1 MERSAID
8 ATDGAATEAGRTGGK
23 NPEAAVTPVAGRDVP
38 NAPGHRRLLGHLPLM
53 RDGML
58 PMLRELGEAG
68 PVVKLQLGPGTKYVI
83 SDGELAHEILADKTN
98 AFGRERM
105 ARGFRPVTGDG
116 LFTLDGTAHR
126 ERRKI
131 VTPAFTRTPL
141 AATTPLI
148 CQVTSDFAKRLPPRT
163 VLELDH
169 EMLKLSV
176 DIAVRCLFRSE
187 APVDT
192 VSWLATKAFT
202 LSRGILLRMTAPLW
216 LPPMRTPSGWRAT
229 RTLREVAETLSARHV
244 PAGCGNDVLSLLD
257 EAACPVQGEP
267 NITRTAVIDE
277 LITFLAANSDAT
289 AMTLAWAW
297 HELAQNR
304 DLEHAVQSE
313 ADALFNSGRPLPDK
327 VVEHLPLTSRVVKEV
342 MRLYPIPVV
351 ARNTVREVTVGGFRL
366 PPRAEVLL
374 NLYGIHRDPT
384 VYPHPDTFDPHRW
397 TGDEALTTRG
407 NAYLP
412 FSAGAHRCVGA
423 PFAAI
428 SAPVALAALAARFE
442 LRPAHPDRPVK
453 AVAGVVTRPKR
464 LLMTATPRAGFNAQQ
479 RVSDSAMVYGL
490 PDPC

>member
-1 MERSAID
+1 MVMERSATD
-8 ATDGAATEAGRTGGK
+8 ATGGAATEAGRTAGGHC
-23 NPEAAVTPVAGRDVP
+23 PADATVTTAAGRDVP
-38 NAPGHRRLLGHLPLM
+38 DAPGHRRLLGHLPLL
-53 RDGML
+53 RHGML
-58 PMLRELGEAG
+58 PMLRDVGSAG
-68 PVVKLQLGPGTKYVI
+68 PVLKLQFRPGTKYVV
-83 SDGELAHEILADKTN
+83 SDGQLAHEILADKTN

-141 AATTPLI
+141 TAAAPLV
-148 CQVTSDFAKRLPPRT
+148 CQVTSDFAKRWPQQT
-163 VLELDH
+163 ALELDH

-187 APVDT
+187 APLDT

-216 LPPMRTPSGWRAT
+216 LPPLRTPSGWRAT
-229 RTLREVAETLSARHV
+229 RTLREVAENLSTRHV
-244 PAGCGNDVLSLLD
+244 AADCGNDVLSLLD
-257 EAACPVQGEP
+257 EAACPAQGTP
-267 NITRTAVIDE
+267 TLARKAVIDE

-297 HELAQNR
+297 HELARNR
-304 DLEHAVQSE
+304 DLEQAVQRE
-313 ADALFNSGRPLPDK
+313 ADALFNSGGPLPEK
-327 VVEHLPLTSRVVKEV
+327 IVEHLPFTSQVIKEV

-366 PPRAEVLL
+366 PHGAEVLL

-384 VYPHPDTFDPHRW
+384 VYDRPDTFDPHRW
-397 TGDEALTTRG
+397 AEDEALTTRG

-442 LRPAHPDRPVK
+442 LRPTHPDRPVQ

-479 RVSDSAMVYGL
+479 RLSDSAMV
-490 PDPC
+490 